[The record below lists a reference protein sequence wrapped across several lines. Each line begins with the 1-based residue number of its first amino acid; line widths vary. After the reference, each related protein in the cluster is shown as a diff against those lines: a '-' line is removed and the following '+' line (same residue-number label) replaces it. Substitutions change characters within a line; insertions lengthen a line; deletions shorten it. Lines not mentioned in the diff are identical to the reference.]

1 MATELDVTP
10 KIGENAPDF
19 ALQDQNGKQVRLSQF
34 RGKKM
39 VLYFYPKDDTPGC
52 TKEACAFRNDFS
64 LYEKLDAVILGVSLD
79 DEKSHQSFSR
89 KYNLGFTLLSDI
101 KGEVSRLYG
110 VLGGW
115 GPVKFANR
123 TTFIIDSAGIIRG
136 VFPHVKV
143 DGHSS
148 EILDLLAQIK

>member
-1 MATELDVTP
+1 MATELNMMP
-10 KIGENAPDF
+10 QMGEKAPDF
-19 ALQDQNGKQVRLSQF
+19 TLQDQKGNPVRLSQF
-34 RGKKM
+34 RGRKT

-52 TKEACAFRNDFS
+52 TKEACTFRNDIS
-64 LYEKLDAVILGVSLD
+64 QYEKLDAVILGVSLD
-79 DEKSHQSFSR
+79 DEKSHQSFSK
-89 KYNLGFTLLSDI
+89 KYDLGFTLLSDI
-101 KGEVSRLYG
+101 KGDVSRLYG

-123 TTFIIDSAGIIRG
+123 TTFVIDSAGIIRG

-148 EILDLLAQIK
+148 EILNLLAQIK